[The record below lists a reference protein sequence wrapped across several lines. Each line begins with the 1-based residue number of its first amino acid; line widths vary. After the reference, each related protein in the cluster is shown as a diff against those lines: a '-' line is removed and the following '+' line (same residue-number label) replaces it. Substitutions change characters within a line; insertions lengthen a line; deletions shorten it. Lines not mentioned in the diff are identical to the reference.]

1 MKPHLIRQDS
11 PALYNTYHWQT
22 RSTPLGCGHF
32 GVSLYGGV
40 GAEMLDLCDNSMW
53 TGGSAWI
60 NNRLCSG
67 NEVLGTVKL
76 DFCKRPDTA
85 EDYERLLDL
94 EQGVSTVRYR
104 QDGVTYTR
112 RAFVSYPDRVCVLRV
127 EADREGE
134 VRCLVS
140 FSAFARPH
148 LLYGGDGCGRTV
160 TLSAHAHTLS
170 AEGVGEYF
178 ALPWGA
184 VLSVVA
190 EGKDA
195 SVSAASHHRLEV
207 QNADA
212 LVVYLTVG
220 TGYTLCPQVF
230 TEPDRTRKL
239 PPVSDL
245 LARLTDTV
253 RAAEEMGYARL
264 LCRHLEDVCPRLS
277 AMTLDL
283 GGADDGRTAEQLI
296 RSVKDGGEEP
306 YLYELM
312 EAYGRYLLLS
322 SSREGTLPASLQ
334 GVWNT
339 YSIAPWTSGY
349 WFNINVQMNYWP
361 TFAAGLAECFSAFE
375 AFHLA
380 RLPAMRQMA
389 ERYVSH
395 HAPHLHEEGRDGWI
409 VGTGNSP
416 YRVGEIGGH
425 SGPGTG
431 GLTAELFWDLYAFHP
446 DLALL
451 RERVLPALEEL
462 SLFYTKC
469 LEERDG
475 LWLAPV
481 SSSPEQKII
490 GSLGYVQTVGCA
502 FDQQMICATFRHYLE
517 ACRILGDDPAVDT
530 ALKARVE
537 QMAERLDPVIVGAS
551 GQVKEFREEDAYGEI
566 GDPAHRHIS
575 QLLGAAPCSVISHK
589 TPVWLDAT
597 ATSLRL
603 RGNHAGAW
611 GLANRMMVWA
621 RVGDGTEW
629 MRSYRKLLCECT
641 MPNLW
646 TTHDGGNEFQIDAS
660 FGACAATAECL
671 LHSHE
676 GSVRLL
682 PALPPAWRDGSLTGV
697 RARGG
702 FVLSFEWRE
711 HTPTVLTVLS
721 EYGLPFVLREQ
732 GDTLTVTDQDGR
744 SVATARTEEGVTFP
758 TEKGR
763 LYTVRGFAKRGAPR
777 PAFPLVAKEDKG
789 ELTLLAE
796 EAKGGCYTLLAAEE
810 SATDYTVCGISDQP
824 AFTLP
829 RSPYRTTYKLVADT
843 EEGVYCSLPVTVG

>member
-94 EQGVSTVRYR
+94 EQGISTVRYR

-230 TEPDRTRKL
+230 TEPDRLKKL

-245 LARLTDTV
+245 LTRLTDTV
-253 RAAEEMGYARL
+253 RAAEKMGYDRL

-283 GGADDGRTAEQLI
+283 GGADDGRAADPLGEGRRRGALSL
-296 RSVKDGGEEP
+296 RADGGLRP
-306 YLYELM
+306 LS
-312 EAYGRYLLLS
+312 APVLLQ
-322 SSREGTLPASLQ
+322 R
-334 GVWNT
+334 
-339 YSIAPWTSGY
+339 GY
-349 WFNINVQMNYWP
+349 P
-361 TFAAGLAECFSAFE
+361 
-375 AFHLA
+375 A
-380 RLPAMRQMA
+380 RLSAGSVEYLFHSALDLGVLVQHQRTDELLA
-389 ERYVSH
+389 C
-395 HAPHLHEEGRDGWI
+395 LC
-409 VGTGNSP
+409 
-416 YRVGEIGGH
+416 GGPC
-425 SGPGTG
+425 GM
-431 GLTAELFWDLYAFHP
+431 
-446 DLALL
+446 LL
-451 RERVLPALEEL
+451 RL
-462 SLFYTKC
+462 
-469 LEERDG
+469 
-475 LWLAPV
+475 
-481 SSSPEQKII
+481 
-490 GSLGYVQTVGCA
+490 
-502 FDQQMICATFRHYLE
+502 
-517 ACRILGDDPAVDT
+517 
-530 ALKARVE
+530 
-537 QMAERLDPVIVGAS
+537 
-551 GQVKEFREEDAYGEI
+551 
-566 GDPAHRHIS
+566 
-575 QLLGAAPCSVISHK
+575 
-589 TPVWLDAT
+589 
-597 ATSLRL
+597 
-603 RGNHAGAW
+603 
-611 GLANRMMVWA
+611 
-621 RVGDGTEW
+621 
-629 MRSYRKLLCECT
+629 
-641 MPNLW
+641 
-646 TTHDGGNEFQIDAS
+646 
-660 FGACAATAECL
+660 
-671 LHSHE
+671 
-676 GSVRLL
+676 
-682 PALPPAWRDGSLTGV
+682 
-697 RARGG
+697 
-702 FVLSFEWRE
+702 
-711 HTPTVLTVLS
+711 
-721 EYGLPFVLREQ
+721 
-732 GDTLTVTDQDGR
+732 
-744 SVATARTEEGVTFP
+744 
-758 TEKGR
+758 
-763 LYTVRGFAKRGAPR
+763 
-777 PAFPLVAKEDKG
+777 
-789 ELTLLAE
+789 
-796 EAKGGCYTLLAAEE
+796 
-810 SATDYTVCGISDQP
+810 
-824 AFTLP
+824 
-829 RSPYRTTYKLVADT
+829 
-843 EEGVYCSLPVTVG
+843 